1 MGALRGLRALDIVD
15 PVQVRVAP
23 DGLVR
28 TLSVAFFLRPRA
40 TVPKLVKTNPVM
52 AYSIPVRNGA
62 GARER
67 GNED

>member
-52 AYSIPVRNGA
+52 AY
-62 GARER
+62 
-67 GNED
+67 